1 MLIFHAFLPLPLLFL
16 LLGIPFPLSYL
27 LNTCSVS
34 KIQLKYYV
42 LPGNLLLTREGGNS
56 ILGSHFGPYV
66 NFYLINLCISLYSSL
81 QPQKLS
87 SVWKSENHWMN
98 KSKSHWTKFRRQA
111 AKANNFTS
119 FLAECNLNLRCYLQ
133 FNSVQS
139 LSRVRL
145 FVTPWIAERQASLSM
160 TNSQSSL
167 KLMSKEL
174 VMPSSHLILCRPLF
188 LLPPIPPSLRVFSN
202 ESTLRMRWPMYWSFN
217 FSIIPSKEHP
227 GLISFRMD
235 WLDLLAVHGVILDG

>member
-1 MLIFHAFLPLPLLFL
+1 MPKSPELGSSRLGVVILQRLPSSLRAQVRFFQGPCMTSQPHPSTLSLPHLAPGTLVSLQPLPPTSHCLLYLLFL

-87 SVWKSENHWMN
+87 SVWKSENH
-98 KSKSHWTKFRRQA
+98 
-111 AKANNFTS
+111 
-119 FLAECNLNLRCYLQ
+119 
-133 FNSVQS
+133 
-139 LSRVRL
+139 
-145 FVTPWIAERQASLSM
+145 
-160 TNSQSSL
+160 
-167 KLMSKEL
+167 
-174 VMPSSHLILCRPLF
+174 
-188 LLPPIPPSLRVFSN
+188 
-202 ESTLRMRWPMYWSFN
+202 
-217 FSIIPSKEHP
+217 
-227 GLISFRMD
+227 
-235 WLDLLAVHGVILDG
+235 

>member
-42 LPGNLLLTREGGNS
+42 LPGNLLPTREGGNS

-98 KSKSHWTKFRRQA
+98 KSKSHWTKCRRQV
-111 AKANNFTS
+111 AKANHFTS

-133 FNSVQS
+133 FSSVQF
-139 LSRVRL
+139 SRSVMSNCLWPHELQHTRPPCPWPTPRL
-145 FVTPWIAERQASLSM
+145 HSNSCASSRWCHPAI
-160 TNSQSSL
+160 SS
-167 KLMSKEL
+167 S
-174 VMPSSHLILCRPLF
+174 VVPSSSCPQSLPASESFPMSQLF
-188 LLPPIPPSLRVFSN
+188 AWCGQCTGVSA
-202 ESTLRMRWPMYWSFN
+202 
-217 FSIIPSKEHP
+217 
-227 GLISFRMD
+227 
-235 WLDLLAVHGVILDG
+235 LA